1 LSTSEQEHFVQI
13 DFSPVQSGDVKMLE
27 FSRQFA
33 TADLRAATNASI
45 NTILDIINGMSD
57 EQMTFLPYD
66 PEANDPHAVPG
77 EEHIG
82 WSLAHLVV
90 HVTASS
96 EENAA
101 FSSILARGIPYPK
114 EPRLRYETNWHTVTT
129 KGQCIQR
136 LEESRR
142 IRLAYLDTWPDEP
155 FLDVYREQSE
165 RAIEKVGY
173 MNAPAVFLNGLKH
186 EWGHF
191 DQFREVARQ
200 AREAFQPVAT
210 GGAGHN
216 QSIGYAASG

>member
-1 LSTSEQEHFVQI
+1 VLI
-13 DFSPVQSGDVKMLE
+13 DFSPVNRGEIKMLE
-27 FSRQFA
+27 FARQF
-33 TADLRAATNASI
+33 TLADLRAATNASI
-45 NTILDIINGMSD
+45 DTILNIIQDMSD
-57 EQMTFLPYD
+57 EQMTFLPHD
-66 PEANDPHAVPG
+66 PEANDPYAVSG

-101 FSSILARGIPYPK
+101 FSSLLARGIAYPR

-129 KGQCIQR
+129 KAQCVQR

-155 FLDVYREQSE
+155 FLDVYRQQSE
-165 RAIEKVGY
+165 QAIEKHGY
-173 MNAPAVFLNGLKH
+173 MNAPATFLNGLKH

-200 AREAFQPVAT
+200 ARA
-210 GGAGHN
+210 
-216 QSIGYAASG
+216 AASFEASV